1 MNYQTENNRKKKG
14 GKMEFQSLF
23 NAGLGLLSI
32 FIGWYLRV
40 VWSAITSLQSDVK
53 EIERYV
59 PTTFVR
65 RDDYQLDI
73 AEIKAMLIRIVD
85 KLDNK
90 VDK

>member
-1 MNYQTENNRKKKG
+1 
-14 GKMEFQSLF
+14 MEFQSLF

-59 PTTFVR
+59 PATFVR

-73 AEIKAMLIRIVD
+73 AEIKAMLIRIAD

>member
-14 GKMEFQSLF
+14 ERMEFQSLF
-23 NAGLGLLSI
+23 NAGLGLLSV